1 MMTDPETGMT
11 DEQLIALGELAYWS
25 GQAEA
30 GVRYMLEL
38 LVAGPAAEVIG
49 SGRSFTEMLDLT
61 QRLLPTRV
69 DLGSIAVFI
78 EEDTARLRAAMDVR
92 NVMLHGYWDSADVVR
107 GSALSVKVTR
117 RRGSRAM
124 EGLTVRDI
132 RSAAQDLADATTY
145 VFHTLFD
152 AQDIE
157 AGRVPQE
164 RAAPIAVPPQPAG
177 RQTVVGRRLAAWED

>member
-1 MMTDPETGMT
+1 MTDPDTGMT

-38 LVAGPAAEVIG
+38 LITGPAAEVIG
-49 SGRSFTEMLDLT
+49 NGRSFSEMLDLT

-69 DLGSIAVFI
+69 DLAGIAVYI
-78 EEDTARLRAAMDVR
+78 EEDVARLRAAMDVR
-92 NVMLHGYWDSADVVR
+92 NVMLHGYWDSADVAK
-107 GSALSVKVTR
+107 GSALSVRVSR

-124 EGLTVRDI
+124 TGLTAHDI

-145 VFHTLFD
+145 AFHTLFE

-157 AGRVPQE
+157 AGRVPQA
-164 RAAPIAVPPQPAG
+164 RATPVTFPLPSVADNSVA
-177 RQTVVGRRLAAWED
+177 